1 MDAEKGAV
9 RMNARDLAVIKAWIA
24 KQIADLC
31 EMVMDDGVIIEI
43 ATAAS
48 DLLKGR
54 RENGN

>member
-1 MDAEKGAV
+1 
-9 RMNARDLAVIKAWIA
+9 MNTDDFATIEAWIA

-31 EMVMDDGVIIEI
+31 EMVRDDGVIIEI

-54 RENGN
+54 REHGN